1 MLFRSHG
8 NPGIQEYYRE
18 YYLQNRDRSEI
29 GGELGKDIS
38 LMFEEG
44 TVEEKSMALT
54 VLGAV
59 KLYF

>member
-1 MLFRSHG
+1 M
-8 NPGIQEYYRE
+8 
-18 YYLQNRDRSEI
+18 QNRDRSEI